1 MHILSTNDIYIY
13 IYILKKENTIKY
25 LEILEKARNTSKT
38 NLIVN
43 LSIVKDI

>member
-1 MHILSTNDIYIY
+1 MHILSAND

-25 LEILEKARNTSKT
+25 LEILEKVRNTSKT

-43 LSIVKDI
+43 LSIVKNI

>member
-1 MHILSTNDIYIY
+1 MHILSTND

-25 LEILEKARNTSKT
+25 LETLENVRNTSKT

-43 LSIVKDI
+43 LSIVKNI